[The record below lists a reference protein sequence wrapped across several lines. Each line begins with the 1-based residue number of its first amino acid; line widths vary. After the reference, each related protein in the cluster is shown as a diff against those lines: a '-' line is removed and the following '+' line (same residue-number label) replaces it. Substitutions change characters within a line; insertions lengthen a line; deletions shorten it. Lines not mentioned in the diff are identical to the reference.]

1 MKDNSKQ
8 KDTGKDDSW
17 VPKELISEVKSFA
30 NKEGKQMVGF
40 VRSAIRNVVNPDP
53 DQPPKDP
60 SPSPETVGDWTLSP
74 QSVKMLKT
82 ASEASG
88 LPPAQLM
95 DDCVSRALDD
105 VLHDAEAQRKAARAK
120 FESLKKD
127 QPGH

>member
-40 VRSAIRNVVNPDP
+40 VRSAIRNVVNPDS
-53 DQPPKDP
+53 DQPPQDP
-60 SPSPETVGDWTLSP
+60 SPNSENVGDWTLSP
-74 QSVKMLKT
+74 KLVKMLKT

-95 DDCVSRALDD
+95 DDCVSRALGD
-105 VLHDAEAQRKAARAK
+105 VLHDTEAQRKAARAK
-120 FESLKKD
+120 FDSLKKD
-127 QPGH
+127 KSDH